1 MIENNYKKIKED
13 GCCFTYE
20 VEIKG
25 DEFLKYEE
33 RAILRVQKD
42 AEYPGFRKGKVPIDI
57 LKKNFANYIIHNLK
71 EIIVID
77 ILDDLYEKEK
87 VFSVITPRILDFNL
101 DEKEKRVS
109 FKIYL
114 EQNPKFEVKN
124 YTDFEV
130 KRNLKKITDE
140 DIDNHI
146 QTIRE
151 YHAYLKP
158 VDESVSKKHYLLVD
172 YEVWEN
178 GNKVQEFKQELVD
191 MSSPQTIIGFDEAVI
206 GKKKGDSVEF
216 ETEFDGKKLK
226 FIVKILDVKEKV
238 VPEID
243 ENFLKE
249 LGAKDINDLREQ
261 VRKLLEFE
269 ELERSEKGIVEQI
282 ENHLISNNDFPLPP
296 TVVREEM
303 QEIFEMVKQRANI
316 TDPNVTLKDYE
327 DKIKPIA
334 ERNLKVTYILNA
346 IANKENIRATDE
358 DYYKELDKV
367 IKTLKSTD
375 EINKAKELFEK
386 RKSYIMA
393 WITENKVL
401 DFIKSKIKIID

>member
-13 GCCFTYE
+13 GCCLTYE

-57 LKKNFANYIIHNLK
+57 LKKNFANYIIHSLK

-77 ILDDLYEKEK
+77 VLDDLYQKEK
-87 VFSVITPRILDFNL
+87 VFSIITPRILDFNL
-101 DEKEKRVS
+101 NEKEKRVS

-130 KRNLKKITDE
+130 KRNLKKITYE
-140 DIDNHI
+140 DIDKHI

-158 VDESVSKKHYLLVD
+158 VDEAVSKKHYLLVD
-172 YEVWEN
+172 YKVWEN

-282 ENHLISNNDFPLPP
+282 ENYLISNNDFPLPP

-393 WITENKVL
+393 SITENKVL